1 MGRCRKSAI
10 TNWARRVRKMAYQ
23 QMAYVYDK
31 LMRDAP
37 YEAWTHFTL
46 DAIEKSGKQVKE
58 IADLGCG
65 TGEITTKLA
74 ERGYVMTGV
83 DYSSDMLA
91 YAEHKASERNV
102 SIQWLHQDLKEL
114 IGLADLDAA
123 ISYCDVMNYI
133 TEEEDLK
140 QVFRRVAD
148 SLKAGGLFIFDVHAI
163 KHVENNYVNQ
173 TFADVT
179 DDASYIWFC
188 SEGEKPGEMFHE
200 LTFFTLDGD
209 RYARFDEYHHQR
221 TYSINF
227 YKKLLEEAG
236 FENVNI
242 YTDFSLKEQNINEQS
257 ERIFFIAEKR
267 S

>member
-1 MGRCRKSAI
+1 
-10 TNWARRVRKMAYQ
+10 MAYQ

-31 LMRDAP
+31 LMSEAP
-37 YEAWTHFTL
+37 YEAWINFTVE
-46 DAIEKSGKQVKE
+46 AINRSGKQVKH

-74 ERGYVMTGV
+74 KQGYVMTGV
-83 DYSSDMLA
+83 DFSTDMLA

-102 SIQWLHQDLKEL
+102 SVQWLHQDLKEL
-114 IGLADLDAA
+114 AGLTDLDVA
-123 ISYCDVMNYI
+123 ISYCDVINYI
-133 TEEEDLK
+133 TDEQDIK
-140 QVFRRVAD
+140 QVFARVAD
-148 SLKAGGLFIFDVHAI
+148 SLMIGGLFMFDVHALQ
-163 KHVENNYVNQ
+163 HVENNYVNQ

-188 SEGEKPGEMFHE
+188 SEGDQPGEMFHE
-200 LTFFTLDGD
+200 LTFFALDGD
-209 RYARFDEYHHQR
+209 HYARFDEYHHQR

-227 YKKLLEEAG
+227 YKKLLEATG
-236 FENVNI
+236 FENIKI
-242 YTDFSLKEQNINEQS
+242 YADFSLKEQNVNEQS

>member
-1 MGRCRKSAI
+1 
-10 TNWARRVRKMAYQ
+10 MAYQ
-23 QMAYVYDK
+23 QMAFVYDK
-31 LMRDAP
+31 LMSDAP
-37 YEAWTHFTL
+37 YDSWINFTMKV
-46 DAIEKSGKQVKE
+46 IQNSGKQVKE

-114 IGLADLDAA
+114 EGLANLDAA

-133 TEEEDLK
+133 TAEDDIK
-140 QVFRRVAD
+140 QVFVRIAD
-148 SLKAGGLFIFDVHAI
+148 SLKAGGLFMFDVHSLQ
-163 KHVENNYVNQ
+163 HVEQNYVNQ

-188 SEGEKPGEMFHE
+188 SEGDEPGEMFHE
-200 LTFFTLDGD
+200 LTFFSLDGD
-209 RYARFDEYHHQR
+209 RYTRFDEYHHQR
-221 TYSINF
+221 TYSVNF
-227 YKKLLEEAG
+227 YKKLLEAAG
-236 FENVNI
+236 FENINI
-242 YTDFSLKEQNINEQS
+242 YADFSLKEENINDQS